1 VSLLGRCT
9 LEASGPTSGAQTR
22 RMYVF
27 IPQQLLNTQLPPIT
41 ITTLRL
47 ILCLADLALENASV

>member
-1 VSLLGRCT
+1 
-9 LEASGPTSGAQTR
+9 
-22 RMYVF
+22 MYVF